1 MLGGRDELEGTTVLS
16 VRKDVTERPH
26 AKSLQGGRYRRGQ
39 EGKYHQRSW
48 VTAGGQK
55 GLVQTDAGNF

>member
-1 MLGGRDELEGTTVLS
+1 MLGGHVELEGTTVLA

-26 AKSLQGGRYRRGQ
+26 AKSLQGFVTEPGSG
-39 EGKYHQRSW
+39 GKYHQRSR